1 MASTVQQRLNEVA
14 AVGQEIVESGIAY
27 LDGKF
32 TPLGDAK
39 VSIATHALQYGT
51 GVFEGIRAYWN
62 PTQEQLYVFRLRE
75 HFERMARSV
84 RIMRIA
90 LPGEPD
96 ALSEI
101 ALELLRKNSFKSDV
115 YIRPLAFKAAR
126 SVKVAL
132 RGLRDGFGMYAF
144 PLGAYLPTG
153 GLAARTASWRRTSD
167 DAIPARGKLTGAYIN
182 TALAVDEAH
191 DFEADEAIF
200 LTADGHV
207 SEGGGANI
215 FMVRDGALI
224 TPSVT
229 DDILEGITRDS
240 ILQIAAE
247 LGILVQERQI
257 DRTELY
263 VAEEVF
269 FCGTGA
275 QVAPCVKIDGRVIGE
290 GAIGPVAKKIGEVYF
305 GIAHGDDK
313 RHAEWRTAVYR

>member
-1 MASTVQQRLNEVA
+1 MRLVI
-14 AVGQEIVESGIAY
+14 AVG
-27 LDGKF
+27 D
-32 TPLGDAK
+32 PD
-39 VSIATHALQYGT
+39 
-51 GVFEGIRAYWN
+51 
-62 PTQEQLYVFRLRE
+62 QL
-75 HFERMARSV
+75 S
-84 RIMRIA
+84 
-90 LPGEPD
+90 D
-96 ALSEI
+96 I
-101 ALELLRKNSFKSDV
+101 ALELLRKNGFRSDV
-115 YIRPLAFKAAR
+115 YVRPLAFKAAR

-132 RGLRDGFGMYAF
+132 HGLRDGFGMYAF

-224 TPSVT
+224 TPPVT

-247 LGILVQERQI
+247 LGILVGERQI

-263 VAEEVF
+263 VADEVF

-275 QVAPCVKIDGRVIGE
+275 QVAPCVKIDGRVVGD
-290 GAIGPVAKKIGEVYF
+290 GQIGPVAKKIGEVYF

-313 RHAEWRTAVYR
+313 AHPEWRTAVYR

>member
-1 MASTVQQRLNEVA
+1 
-14 AVGQEIVESGIAY
+14 
-27 LDGKF
+27 
-32 TPLGDAK
+32 
-39 VSIATHALQYGT
+39 
-51 GVFEGIRAYWN
+51 
-62 PTQEQLYVFRLRE
+62 
-75 HFERMARSV
+75 
-84 RIMRIA
+84 MRITV
-90 LPGEPD
+90 
-96 ALSEI
+96 
-101 ALELLRKNSFKSDV
+101 ELLKRNSFRNYV
-115 YIRPLAFKAAR
+115 YIRPVAYKAAR
-126 SVKVAL
+126 TVKVAL
-132 RGLRDGFGMYAF
+132 KGSRDGFGMYAF

-153 GLAARTASWRRTSD
+153 GLVARTASWRRTSD

-215 FMVRDGALI
+215 FMVRDGALV

-257 DRTELY
+257 DRTDLY

-275 QVAPCVKIDGRVIGE
+275 QVARCVKIDGRVIGD
-290 GAIGPVAKKIGEVYF
+290 GAIGPVARKIGEVYF